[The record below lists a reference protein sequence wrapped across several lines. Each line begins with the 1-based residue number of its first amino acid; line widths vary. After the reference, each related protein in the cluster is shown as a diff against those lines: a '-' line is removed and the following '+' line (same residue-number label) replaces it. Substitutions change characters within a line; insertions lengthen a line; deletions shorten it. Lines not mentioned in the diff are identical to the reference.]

1 MTLDVALFWLVATVF
16 LLADNLVFIP
26 AGRDF
31 LYFGRSGTLRYIASR
46 RQEAGGREVVFS
58 NPLNFF
64 QRAVVTAQ
72 ILGPL
77 DAKQYQ
83 TARRKIRT
91 ALPILNSLSWL
102 GYAYLGTVAVLF
114 VASFYFT
121 FGFVLSAFLC
131 AHACFWSVS
140 SLIVGCSRRK
150 LSVDG
155 YRVAQLVAEAL
166 FVPAYCM
173 NMSKRTWL
181 RQELRLPALSF
192 GLRQFT
198 KLVSEDDSELYG
210 YELGQRLTGL
220 EMHVGSGQTLSENG
234 GNDTDLTNDC
244 LERARACLKS

>member
-1 MTLDVALFWLVATVF
+1 MTFDVALFWLVATGF
-16 LLADNLVFIP
+16 LLVDNLVFIP

-31 LYFGRSGTLRYIASR
+31 LYFGRSGTLRYVASR
-46 RQEAGGREVVFS
+46 RQEACGREVVFS
-58 NPLNFF
+58 NPFNFF
-64 QRAVVTAQ
+64 QRAAITGQ

-77 DAKQYQ
+77 DAKQYL
-83 TARRKIRT
+83 TVRRKIRA

-102 GYAYLGTVAVLF
+102 GYGYLGTVAMLF
-114 VASFYFT
+114 AASFYFT
-121 FGFVLSAFLC
+121 FGFVLSAFLF
-131 AHACFWSVS
+131 AHACFWFAS
-140 SLIVGCSRRK
+140 SLIVGCSRHK

-155 YRVAQLVAEAL
+155 YRAAQLMAEAL

-173 NMSKRTWL
+173 NMGKRVWYK
-181 RQELRLPALSF
+181 QELGLPALSF

-220 EMHVGSGQTLSENG
+220 EMHFGLGEAISAGDGNGS
-234 GNDTDLTNDC
+234 DRTNDC